1 MEAVDEDEATRE
13 QELNMQVT
21 LIDFTGNNAPDP
33 ADYAAKLLIYC
44 KSTRLTQGEDLKR
57 KIASL
62 APDAV
67 QRELSEIVMTIRSS
81 WEMVDYTWQVTGVTR
96 AFTHQFVRSRHA
108 SFAQQA
114 MRVADMSEFEH
125 LVPDTVKKAGK
136 EELWRLCMQMI
147 ASTYKELR
155 EADVPAQDARGVLP
169 TNVLTNIVAKMNLRA
184 FAELV
189 GKRENLRAQGEYAD
203 VVRLMKKEVLHVH
216 PWTRPFLEPERTRV
230 PALDGLLQQALGE
243 SSPVDKPEV
252 NAALKE
258 LDMLRATWG

>member
-1 MEAVDEDEATRE
+1 LLPWLIVGDGVQAMKVA
-13 QELNMQVT
+13 
-21 LIDFTGNNAPDP
+21 LIDFTGNGHPDP
-33 ADYAAKLLIYC
+33 ADYAARLLIYC

-57 KIASL
+57 QIATMP
-62 APDAV
+62 AAEV
-67 QRELSEIVMTIRSS
+67 QRQLAEILMTIRSS
-81 WEMVDYTWQVTGVTR
+81 WEFVEYTWQVTGVTR

-125 LVPDTVKKAGK
+125 LIPDTVKKAGK
-136 EELWRLCMQMI
+136 EEMWRLCMQMI
-147 ASTYKELR
+147 ASTYSSLR
-155 EADVPAQDARGVLP
+155 EAGVPAQDARGVLP

-203 VVRLMKKEVLHVH
+203 AVRLMKAEVLLVH
-216 PWTRPFLEPERTRV
+216 PWTKMFLEPERTRT
-230 PALDGLLQQALGE
+230 PAVDAMLKAALGDA
-243 SSPVDKPEV
+243 SPVDKPDV

-258 LDMLRATWG
+258 VDMLKATWG